1 MRRSVEN
8 AEHVG
13 LFVPTVLDGPHTR
26 TLTRTRD
33 QRTSTLST
41 TPVIY
46 LVPQT
51 QTRAGTYLAPARA
64 ALPAVAELG
73 SFRGSGRVLGS
84 TMLQVQ
90 TRSSTSQAP
99 ARHPTRVILTPATS
113 TDSLRTQAQLSP
125 PQTIPVQ
132 AGRVDTQRADD
143 PFFGSRTIRR
153 PTAPQVDPDSENIPQ
168 LC

>member
-13 LFVPTVLDGPHTR
+13 LFIPTFLDAPPTR
-26 TLTRTRD
+26 TMTRTRD
-33 QRTSTLST
+33 QQTSTLST

-51 QTRAGTYLAPARA
+51 QNRAGTYLAPARA
-64 ALPAVAELG
+64 TLPAVAELG
-73 SFRGSGRVLGS
+73 PFRGSGRVLGS
-84 TMLQVQ
+84 TMPQVQ
-90 TRSSTSQAP
+90 TRSATTQAP
-99 ARHPTRVILTPATS
+99 AHHPARVILTPSTS
-113 TDSLRTQAQLSP
+113 TESLRTQAHPSP
-125 PQTIPVQ
+125 AQSSSVH
-132 AGRVDTQRADD
+132 AGRVDIRRADD
-143 PFFGSRTIRR
+143 PFFGSRTLRR